1 MGAAEGYQAIRV
13 ASMGPG
19 TEGALSRIINGD
31 IWKLGN
37 GLLSVASGMLSIWDG
52 MRKLTESARARRLE
66 QTLSADNQKI
76 MGGFGVVSGISTILV
91 IGFGVTAGLVVG
103 LFFGILTLLLGVWMV
118 TLVAPSVQMW
128 VDRSLVG
135 FHTSQVEKFEDLVSE
150 QSSLEMVFQ
159 GVVVELSWE
168 PAAPNPTNYID
179 SDSSGV
185 MAFSIDSD
193 AQQKEEERV
202 KDFVRIYLRVRV
214 PKLEAIALVLR
225 LTPHDVPGT
234 IFDWSYQ
241 KTRESNLLVS
251 TAASGEGYGTTQEVE
266 NQPKFS
272 LKDEAY
278 EAEWSNVY
286 EKGSLTHMAD
296 LTIDFRSADTQSLKS
311 DTLALVM
318 GGVVIP
324 CWVL

>member
-1 MGAAEGYQAIRV
+1 M
-13 ASMGPG
+13 
-19 TEGALSRIINGD
+19 
-31 IWKLGN
+31 
-37 GLLSVASGMLSIWDG
+37 
-52 MRKLTESARARRLE
+52 
-66 QTLSADNQKI
+66 
-76 MGGFGVVSGISTILV
+76 
-91 IGFGVTAGLVVG
+91 
-103 LFFGILTLLLGVWMV
+103 
-118 TLVAPSVQMW
+118 
-128 VDRSLVG
+128 
-135 FHTSQVEKFEDLVSE
+135 
-150 QSSLEMVFQ
+150 
-159 GVVVELSWE
+159 
-168 PAAPNPTNYID
+168 
-179 SDSSGV
+179 
-185 MAFSIDSD
+185 
-193 AQQKEEERV
+193 
-202 KDFVRIYLRVRV
+202 